1 MPELTTVVFD
11 LGGVVL
17 RWDPR
22 AAYAGAAGPDE
33 IERFMAEVDWP
44 GWNRSLDA
52 GRPLAAAEAELAGR
66 FPQWAHLVPL
76 YREQNHRTIPGEI
89 EGTAAVLDR
98 LQAAGIR
105 LLALTNWSVETFL
118 PIRER
123 FGVLDVFDGIVM
135 SGAEGVT
142 KPDPAI
148 FALLCQRYRVA
159 PGEAVFVDDSPAN
172 VSAAQR
178 FGLRAVLFRDADRL
192 RADLGELGLPM

>member
-1 MPELTTVVFD
+1 MALTTAIFD

-22 AAYAGAAGPDE
+22 AAYADAAAPEE
-33 IERFMAEVDWP
+33 IERFMADVDWP
-44 GWNRSLDA
+44 EWNRSLDA
-52 GRPLAAAEAELAGR
+52 GRPLAVAEAELAGR

-98 LQAAGIR
+98 LHAVGIR

-118 PIRER
+118 PTRER

-148 FALLCQRYRVA
+148 FALLCDRYRVA
-159 PGEAVFVDDSPAN
+159 PGEAVFVDDSPTN
-172 VSAAQR
+172 VAAAQR
-178 FGLRAVLFRDADRL
+178 FGLQAVLFRDADRL
-192 RADLGELGLPM
+192 RADLGELGLPI